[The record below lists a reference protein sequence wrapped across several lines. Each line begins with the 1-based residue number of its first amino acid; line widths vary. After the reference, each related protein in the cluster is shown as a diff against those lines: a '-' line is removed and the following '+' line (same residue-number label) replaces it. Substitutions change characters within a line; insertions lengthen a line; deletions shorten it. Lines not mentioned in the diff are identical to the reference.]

1 MKPNSSSQNDATEK
15 MLRRREWKLE
25 QERQRQHERLKQK
38 KIYEYEMQRARE
50 KGLLP
55 PKPPNRS
62 KSRSKSPRSR
72 PRRPCT
78 PSTTNTPILSERRL
92 EFADETVPL
101 FKGPEGTKI
110 SAAELRRIKVDI
122 RRNIPGK
129 STDSDLQWHII
140 NPEDVL
146 IKRRAGEGSKPI
158 FERKEIKGV
167 ITETEEVEEHR
178 TVVTINND
186 TLDGKSKTFKNRSVS
201 LSPIRN
207 RSRNPRRSLSR
218 RSRER
223 YRSRN
228 RSKEY
233 EDSSIGKERRRT
245 ESYIAEEE
253 RHRRSRD
260 HSRSREREE
269 RKWDRDSHHRCVMEY
284 FLCDAFRS
292 YREYRERSRER
303 SRNNWGGNRSR
314 VQRVLPPHYVGQIPV
329 PIYYNHF
336 PPRPI
341 MMGPLMPMRGQ
352 VLLGNRHPSM
362 MGPPWPFSPS
372 LRPSNHIK
380 YRSKNF

>member
-1 MKPNSSSQNDATEK
+1 MPSEMKPNSSSRNDATEK

-25 QERQRQHERLKQK
+25 QERQRQHERLTQK
-38 KIYEYEMQRARE
+38 KINEFLMQYIRK
-50 KGLLP
+50 KGLRP
-55 PKPPNRS
+55 PEPPNRS
-62 KSRSKSPRSR
+62 KSRSKSPQSR

-78 PSTTNTPILSERRL
+78 PSTTNTPILSERL

-110 SAAELRRIKVDI
+110 SAAELHRIKVDI
-122 RRNIPGK
+122 HRNIPGK
-129 STDSDLQWHII
+129 STDSDLQRHII
-140 NPEDVL
+140 NPEDIL

-186 TLDGKSKTFKNRSVS
+186 TLDGKSKTFKSRSVS

-269 RKWDRDSHHRCVMEY
+269 RKWDRDSHHR
-284 FLCDAFRS
+284 S

-314 VQRVLPPHYVGQIPV
+314 VQRVLPPHYVEQIPV

-372 LRPSNHIK
+372 LRPSNPIM